1 MLYNMNVVPLW
12 TAFLAVI
19 FSSLSQFLIGKDEL
33 FLGIFVMLVNVA
45 LIVTNVYK
53 IIFEESDK

>member
-1 MLYNMNVVPLW
+1 MNVVPLW